1 MDFFDEFERLSLELE
16 TPRGRTLLIAD
27 PHIGFELSRGLRLR
41 TRFEERLAEF
51 ITEKDPDLLVIL
63 GDVKEPIGL
72 SFTVKRL
79 LMGFFSDLREI
90 PTVITKGNHDG
101 RIEEAAGK
109 FPSVEVVEHL
119 LLDEILFLHGH
130 TNLPDVEFGEA
141 YLGHIHPSYTLKRG
155 GIAKRTKVFVRTG
168 KFLILPTVNPF
179 IEGFD
184 VREGIRMVPFLK
196 GTKTL
201 ELFLPEG
208 IHLGSVEVR

>member
-1 MDFFDEFERLSLELE
+1 MDFFDEFERLSLEME

-27 PHIGFELSRGLRLR
+27 PHIGFELSRGLRIR

-51 ITEKDPDLLVIL
+51 IAGKDPDLLLIL
-63 GDVKEPIGL
+63 GDVKEPIGM

-101 RIEEAAGK
+101 RIEEVAGK

-119 LLDEILFLHGH
+119 LLDEALFLHGH
-130 TNLPDVEFGEA
+130 TNLPEVEFSEA
-141 YLGHIHPSYTLKRG
+141 YLGHIHPAYTFRTG
-155 GIAKRTKVFVRTG
+155 GVSRKTKVFVRAG
-168 KFLILPTVNPF
+168 RFLILPTINPF

-184 VREGIRMVPFLK
+184 IREGIRMVPFLR
-196 GTKTL
+196 GARSI

-208 IHLGSVEVR
+208 LYAGEISLR